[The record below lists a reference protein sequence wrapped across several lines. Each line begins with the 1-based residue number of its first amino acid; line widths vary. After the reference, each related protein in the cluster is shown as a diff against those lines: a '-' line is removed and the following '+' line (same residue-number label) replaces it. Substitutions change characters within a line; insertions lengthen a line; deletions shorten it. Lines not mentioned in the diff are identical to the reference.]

1 MRYMMFAI
9 MLLMVGF
16 ATPSRAE
23 PQVPP
28 AAPFS
33 TPTFDECYRLGWVRG
48 VHVELGELPA
58 WNAECMAGK
67 IPFETGNPTDSIRRW
82 SR

>member
-1 MRYMMFAI
+1 MRYVMFAVM
-9 MLLMVGF
+9 MLTVGF
-16 ATPSRAE
+16 ATPTWAE
-23 PQVPP
+23 TKDPP
-28 AAPFS
+28 AASLS

-67 IPFETGNPTDSIRRW
+67 IPFDSGNPADSIRRG